1 MKKFSRK
8 VNFISFIFQLITG
21 VLMARKKNRKM
32 PSGFAG
38 LTRYF
43 DESPEKIKLRPE
55 QVIILASSVIVIVG
69 LLKVFAG

>member
-1 MKKFSRK
+1 MPKKK
-8 VNFISFIFQLITG
+8 EN
-21 VLMARKKNRKM
+21 KM

-55 QVIILASSVIVIVG
+55 QVIALAVSVIVLVG
-69 LLKVFAG
+69 ILKFFVP

>member
-1 MKKFSRK
+1 MAKKQQ
-8 VNFISFIFQLITG
+8 N
-21 VLMARKKNRKM
+21 KM

-55 QVIILASSVIVIVG
+55 QVIAMAVSLMVIVG
-69 LLKVFAG
+69 ILKIFVA